1 MTEVI
6 KYNKNQMND
15 ILANGGSPASAKY
28 LAAQFNY
35 SYALAIRANK
45 VEKRFLELK
54 TMYKDFHR
62 RANAEGWQPAKIAK
76 FE

>member
-1 MTEVI
+1 MTEII

-35 SYALAIRANK
+35 NYALAIRSNK
-45 VEKRFLELK
+45 VEKRFNELK
-54 TMYKDFHR
+54 TMYQDFHR
-62 RANAEGWQPAKIAK
+62 QANAECWQPAKIAK

>member
-1 MTEVI
+1 MKDI
-6 KYNKNQMND
+6 MKYNKKQMQSIID
-15 ILANGGSPASAKY
+15 NGGSPASAKY

-45 VEKRFLELK
+45 VEKRFNELK
-54 TMYKDFHR
+54 TMYQDFHR
-62 RANAEGWQPAKIAK
+62 QANTEGWQPAKIAK

>member
-6 KYNKNQMND
+6 KYNKKQMND

-35 SYALAIRANK
+35 SYALAIRSNK
-45 VEKRFLELK
+45 VEKRFNELK
-54 TMYKDFHR
+54 TMYQDFHR
-62 RANAEGWQPAKIAK
+62 QAKKEGLQPAKIAK

>member
-6 KYNKNQMND
+6 KYNKKQMND

-35 SYALAIRANK
+35 NYALAIRSNK
-45 VEKRFLELK
+45 VEKRFNELK
-54 TMYKDFHR
+54 AMYQDFHR
-62 RANAEGWQPAKIAK
+62 QANEEGWQPAKIAK